1 MRRRQFMTATLGS
14 VLSWPTAARA
24 QTTPVIGYLSAISE
38 ERAVAHVVAL
48 RRGLAETG
56 FIEGRD
62 LIIEYRWGDGDFDR
76 LPGMADELVRRPVRL
91 ILAAASP
98 AALAA
103 KAATASIPIV
113 FVVGFDPV
121 QEGLVASLN
130 RPGGNATG
138 MTMISN
144 VLGQK
149 RLELI
154 REIAGQPSTAA
165 LLINPVNSDTAVEL
179 QSVEEGARSLGVQ
192 LAIFR
197 ATTVDEIDRA
207 FGAIAERRPG
217 ALLVAT
223 DPFFFNRRKQIV
235 AHAARLPL
243 PTIYP
248 FREYAADG
256 GLISYGANIANS
268 WRQAGIYAGRIL
280 KGASPAE
287 LPVMQPTTF
296 QLVINL
302 AVAAASGIAIP
313 ATIHARSDEVIE

>member
-14 VLSWPTAARA
+14 VLAWPTAARA

-48 RRGLAETG
+48 QRGLAETG

-62 LIIEYRWGDGDFDR
+62 LMIEYRWGDGDFDR

-154 REIAGQPSTAA
+154 GKSRVSP
-165 LLINPVNSDTAVEL
+165 P
-179 QSVEEGARSLGVQ
+179 
-192 LAIFR
+192 
-197 ATTVDEIDRA
+197 
-207 FGAIAERRPG
+207 RP
-217 ALLVAT
+217 
-223 DPFFFNRRKQIV
+223 
-235 AHAARLPL
+235 HC
-243 PTIYP
+243 
-248 FREYAADG
+248 
-256 GLISYGANIANS
+256 
-268 WRQAGIYAGRIL
+268 
-280 KGASPAE
+280 
-287 LPVMQPTTF
+287 
-296 QLVINL
+296 
-302 AVAAASGIAIP
+302 
-313 ATIHARSDEVIE
+313 

>member
-1 MRRRQFMTATLGS
+1 MTATLGS

-48 RRGLAETG
+48 QRGLAETG

-62 LIIEYRWGDGDFDR
+62 LIVEYRWGDGDFDR

-154 REIAGQPSTAA
+154 REIAGRPSTAA

-302 AVAAASGIAIP
+302 AVAAASGIVIP

>member
-1 MRRRQFMTATLGS
+1 M
-14 VLSWPTAARA
+14 
-24 QTTPVIGYLSAISE
+24 
-38 ERAVAHVVAL
+38 
-48 RRGLAETG
+48 
-56 FIEGRD
+56 
-62 LIIEYRWGDGDFDR
+62 IEYRWGDGDFDR
-76 LPGMADELVRRPVRL
+76 LPRMADELVRRPVRL

-149 RLELI
+149 QHSNWSGDRGSALHG
-154 REIAGQPSTAA
+154 RIADQPGQTRYRRRTPVGGRGRPKPWGAA
-165 LLINPVNSDTAVEL
+165 RDI
-179 QSVEEGARSLGVQ
+179 
-192 LAIFR
+192 R
-197 ATTVDEIDRA
+197 ATTVGEIDTA

-235 AHAARLPL
+235 THAARLPL

-287 LPVMQPTTF
+287 LPCH
-296 QLVINL
+296 
-302 AVAAASGIAIP
+302 AADHVP
-313 ATIHARSDEVIE
+313 ACD